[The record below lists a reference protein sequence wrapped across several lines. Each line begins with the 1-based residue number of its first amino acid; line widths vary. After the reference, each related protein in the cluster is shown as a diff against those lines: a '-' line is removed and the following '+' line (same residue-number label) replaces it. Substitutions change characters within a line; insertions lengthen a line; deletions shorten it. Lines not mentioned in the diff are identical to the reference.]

1 MAMMDPPSSFVFE
14 KTSHPLCNIIFC
26 ENKPFCF
33 SRAGLSIRKTFHKTG
48 I

>member
-1 MAMMDPPSSFVFE
+1 L

-26 ENKPFCF
+26 ENKTFCF
-33 SRAGLSIRKTFHKTG
+33 SRAGLSIRKTFCKTG